1 MRCVCDLGISLAE
14 TTPSDPEH
22 MEIAVVDIFAGPGGL
37 GEGFSAFS
45 PSGASGKR
53 PFRIVVSAEMDQN
66 ASRTLRLRAFF
77 RMFARG
83 HAPASYYQ
91 YVAGRRGAPWSAAT
105 AAEWHAAGEEA
116 LRLQLGRSADDDR
129 LYSRIS
135 QTIRKDRTWVLIGG
149 PPCQAYSLVG
159 RARNKG
165 IHGYRAEADGRHFLY
180 RQYLRVIQHHA
191 PAAFVMENVKGILS
205 SRVNGALMFP
215 RILDDLSRPGGRH
228 GPRYNIMPVLM
239 TDGTASAGYSPKD
252 FVLRAEDF
260 GVPQTRHRVVLLGVA
275 EGISLES
282 ARLLRPLSGHFATK
296 DVIGGLPGLRSNVT
310 DLNVDKWPSTA
321 ADILYAASRAARA
334 EQPLVS
340 QKLSLLAAKA
350 ARRKGDPGSGGQ
362 WMSRTGRSD
371 KVPAHLAPWLLD
383 RNLDGILN
391 HEVRAHMTGDLMRYA
406 YASTFAATHGYSPR
420 GSGEFP
426 KTLHPSHRNWG
437 SGKFVDRFKV
447 QLGDQP
453 SSTITSHLSKDG
465 HYFIHPDPSQFR
477 SLSVREAA
485 RLQTFPD
492 NYFFEG
498 SRGAQFKQVGNAVP
512 PWLARQI
519 ASTVYSILAGR

>member
-1 MRCVCDLGISLAE
+1 MTIS
-14 TTPSDPEH
+14 
-22 MEIAVVDIFAGPGGL
+22 VVDIFAGPGGL
-37 GEGFSAFS
+37 GEGFSSFS
-45 PSGASGKR
+45 PSGAGSKR

-77 RMFARG
+77 RMFPKG

-91 YVAGRRGAPWSAAT
+91 YVAGRRAEPWTGAT
-105 AAEWHAAGEEA
+105 ASEWRAAGEEA
-116 LRLQLGRSADDDR
+116 LKLQLGQPADDDR
-129 LYSRIS
+129 LYSRIN
-135 QTIRKDRTWVLIGG
+135 QTIRKDRTWVLVGG

-165 IHGYRAEADGRHFLY
+165 IHGYRAETDGRHFLY

-215 RILDDLSRPGGRH
+215 RILDDLSRPGGRQ
-228 GPRYNIMPVLM
+228 GPRYNIMPVLI
-239 TDGTASAGYSPKD
+239 TDGPSGDGYAPSD
-252 FVLRAEDF
+252 FVLRAEDL
-260 GVPQTRHRVVLLGVA
+260 GVPQTRHRVVLLGIA
-275 EGISLES
+275 EGIGLEKI
-282 ARLLRPLSGHFATK
+282 RLLSPLSTQFSTK
-296 DVIGGLPGLRSNVT
+296 DVIGGLPRLRSNVT
-310 DLNVDKWPSTA
+310 DLNVHDWSSTA
-321 ADILYAASRAARA
+321 ADILNAASRAACTQ
-334 EQPLVS
+334 QPLVS
-340 QKLSLLAAKA
+340 RKLAMLAAKA
-350 ARRKGDPGSGGQ
+350 ARRRGDPGSGSQ
-362 WMSRTGRSD
+362 WMPRTVRAD
-371 KVPAHLAPWLLD
+371 NVPIHLAPWMLD
-383 RNLDGILN
+383 RRLDGILN
-391 HEVRAHMTGDLMRYA
+391 HEVRAHMTSDLVRYA
-406 YASTFAATHGYSPR
+406 YASAFAATHGYSPR

-426 KTLHPSHRNWG
+426 KSLHPSHRNWG

-465 HYFIHPDPSQFR
+465 HYFIHPDPNQFR